1 MRRFYGN
8 TARMLLFGF
17 LVFLISM
24 SGTAL
29 GQTYLDS
36 TAAIDARVEDLLSR
50 MTLQEKIGQMTQAER
65 NALSLNSDI
74 KDFFLGS
81 LLSGGGSAP
90 ANNSASGWADMYD
103 TYQAE
108 ALKTRL
114 GIPLIYGID
123 AVHGHNNVKGAVIF
137 PHNIGLGATRNPELV
152 KEVSRITALE
162 VAATGIDWTFAPC
175 IAVPRNIRWG
185 RTYEGF
191 GETPE
196 LQSMMAG
203 PAVTGLQGDSLNHP
217 RSVLACAKH
226 FIADGGTTDGIDQGN
241 TQIDEETLRSIHL
254 PGYIDAIEAGVGTI
268 MASYS
273 SWNGQK
279 LHGHKYLL
287 TDLLKDELG
296 FKGFV
301 ISDWAG
307 IDQLPGD
314 YRSDVKQSINAGVD
328 MVMTPYNYEEFIS
341 TLTSLVNSGEVTQER
356 IDDAVR
362 RILYQKFALGLF
374 EQPYTDRSLTSYL
387 GIAPHREVG
396 RQAVRESMV
405 LLAKKD
411 GALPLEKDGRKILVA
426 GRHADN
432 LGFQCGGWSIFWQ
445 GGSGNITTG
454 TTILKAIENGAGSSQ
469 VVFSEDGSEGTD
481 ADVAVVVIG
490 EEPYAEGAGDRDD
503 LSLNKNDV
511 NLVQELYGYGM
522 KVVVVLI
529 SGRPML
535 IDNILPYSDA
545 VLAAW
550 LPGTEGQG
558 VADILFGDFQPTGKL
573 GHTWPRSME
582 QVPLNLGDT
591 DYDPLFAYD
600 HGLQS
605 AEDDPEG
612 TAPQFYAGAVSQTAT
627 FITVAFTRAID
638 ISQSNTSQF
647 VITVNGSAANVTSLA
662 LYDDLTLRLDLSA
675 SLSAG
680 DIIKLEY
687 NGSGLK
693 SADGATVAPFGP
705 VDIYNLLDE
714 NAAATLPGKI
724 EAEDWLDMEGVAT
737 ENCTDIGGGLN
748 VGWIDAGDW
757 MTYRVS
763 ASAAGE
769 YTMKYR
775 VASLSNSGSAA
786 AYADDAFLA
795 TTSFPITGGWQTWTT
810 VEQNVTLAAGE
821 QILKIVCI
829 DGGFN
834 INWIEFEALSTTIS
848 DPEIVPLSTA
858 LMQNYPNPF
867 NPVTEIPL
875 QLSQSQVV
883 EVLVFDQL
891 GNRVAT
897 VFKGHLNAGSH
908 TLRFD
913 ASELASGI
921 YYYRLKA
928 GAKLQ
933 TRKMVLLK

>member
-1 MRRFYGN
+1 MDGLFLHVRMRTILIF
-8 TARMLLFGF
+8 LLLLSHFTYAQ
-17 LVFLISM
+17 V
-24 SGTAL
+24 
-29 GQTYLDS
+29 YLDS
-36 TAAIDARVEDLLSR
+36 TAAIDDRVEDLLSR

-65 NALSLNSDI
+65 GALSLNSDI

-103 TYQAE
+103 TYQSE

-114 GIPLIYGID
+114 AIPLIYGID

-137 PHNIGLGATRNPELV
+137 AHNIGLGATRNSGLV

-191 GETPE
+191 GETPQ
-196 LQSMMAG
+196 LQSLMAA

-226 FIADGGTTDGIDQGN
+226 YIADGGTTDGIDQGN
-241 TQIDEETLRSIHL
+241 TEMDEETLRAIHL

-287 TDLLKDELG
+287 TDVLKDELG
-296 FKGFV
+296 FEGFI

-328 MVMTPYNYEEFIS
+328 MVMTPYNYEEFIN
-341 TLTSLVNSGEVTQER
+341 TLTSLVNAGEVTQDR

-374 EQPYTDRSLTSYL
+374 ERPYTDRSLTSYVGL
-387 GIAPHREVG
+387 PSHREVG

-411 GALPLEKDGRKILVA
+411 GALPLRKSNQKILVA

-432 LGFQCGGWSIFWQ
+432 LGFQCGGWSISWQ
-445 GGSGNITTG
+445 GGSGDITTG
-454 TTILKAIENGAGSSQ
+454 TTILEGIENAAGSSQ
-469 VVFSEDGSEGTD
+469 VVFSEDASSGTD

-490 EEPYAEGAGDRDD
+490 EEPYAEGQGDRDD

-511 NLVQELYGYGM
+511 RLVQELYGYGM

-545 VLAAW
+545 VFAAW

-558 VADILFGDFQPTGKL
+558 IADILFDDFQPTGKL
-573 GHTWPRSME
+573 GHTWPRSMA
-582 QVPLNLGDT
+582 QVPLNFGDSN
-591 DYDPLFAYD
+591 YDPLFAYD

-605 AEDDPEG
+605 TEDDPQG
-612 TAPQFYAGAVSQTAT
+612 TAPQFYAGAVSQTGT
-627 FITVAFTRAID
+627 FITVAFTRALD
-638 ISQSNTSQF
+638 ISQSNASQF
-647 VITVNGSAANVTSLA
+647 TVTVNGSAANVSSLV
-662 LYDDLTLRLDLSA
+662 LYDDLTLRLNLSA

-680 DIIKLEY
+680 DIVKLEY
-687 NGSGLK
+687 SGSGLK
-693 SADGATVAPFGP
+693 SADGAAVAAFIVVGVVAAP
-705 VDIYNLLDE
+705 VVR
-714 NAAATLPGKI
+714 I
-724 EAEDWLDMEGVAT
+724 E
-737 ENCTDIGGGLN
+737 
-748 VGWIDAGDW
+748 
-757 MTYRVS
+757 S
-763 ASAAGE
+763 
-769 YTMKYR
+769 
-775 VASLSNSGSAA
+775 
-786 AYADDAFLA
+786 
-795 TTSFPITGGWQTWTT
+795 
-810 VEQNVTLAAGE
+810 
-821 QILKIVCI
+821 
-829 DGGFN
+829 
-834 INWIEFEALSTTIS
+834 
-848 DPEIVPLSTA
+848 
-858 LMQNYPNPF
+858 
-867 NPVTEIPL
+867 
-875 QLSQSQVV
+875 
-883 EVLVFDQL
+883 
-891 GNRVAT
+891 
-897 VFKGHLNAGSH
+897 
-908 TLRFD
+908 
-913 ASELASGI
+913 
-921 YYYRLKA
+921 
-928 GAKLQ
+928 
-933 TRKMVLLK
+933 